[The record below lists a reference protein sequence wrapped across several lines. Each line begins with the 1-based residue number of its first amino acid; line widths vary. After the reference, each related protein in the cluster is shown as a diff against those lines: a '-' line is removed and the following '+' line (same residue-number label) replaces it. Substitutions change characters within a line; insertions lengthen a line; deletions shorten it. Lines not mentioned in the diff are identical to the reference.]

1 MLPSRQ
7 YYMLVTSLPALPSRY
22 DAGRLPISLLKLQ
35 DRLRL
40 LVEEDWKIVESLSE
54 FFVWDRQPLDRTD
67 QKVWQAFQQLR
78 RVISNT
84 LAREVIDYR
93 IDMRTVVAG
102 LRRKRFD
109 EGPMDGF
116 GDLATWIRRHW
127 NQPYFEL
134 TKRYPWIV
142 PFSDAVES
150 GKLLDA
156 QRVLFND
163 LWTKW
168 TRLSQQFHFTI
179 ETIVLYLARWE
190 IVERWTS
197 LDATEGRRRFDFLLS
212 ETMGE
217 YANLF

>member
-1 MLPSRQ
+1 
-7 YYMLVTSLPALPSRY
+7 MLVTSLPSLPVRY
-22 DAGRLPISLLKLQ
+22 DGGRLPISLHTLQ

-40 LVEEDWKIVESLSE
+40 LSENDWKIVEKLSE

-67 QKVWQAFQQLR
+67 QKVWEAFQQLR
-78 RVISNT
+78 REINNA
-84 LAREVIDYR
+84 LARQVIDYR

-102 LRRKRFD
+102 LRRKRFN

-116 GDLATWIRRHW
+116 GELASWIRRHW

-134 TKRYPWIV
+134 SKRYPWIV
-142 PFSDAVES
+142 AFSNAVES
-150 GKLLDA
+150 GRLLEA
-156 QRVLFND
+156 QQILFDD

-168 TRLSQQFHFTI
+168 TRLAQQFHFTL
-179 ETIVLYLARWE
+179 ETIILYIARWE